1 MAEAGKKIKDLSV
14 ADTLND
20 TDELVIEDKTPKT
33 KRTTLKKLYD
43 WFEVKVLSAVKTTTD
58 AMQKTIDSMQKTVN
72 TIQSKIG
79 SDPTPGYFPT
89 YKLDNHGIGFSFIN
103 PGGSAVVRAT
113 IDGST
118 KYDVM
123 PNNKAS
129 EGNYKIVD
137 VVPSIV
143 DSGWRLTF
151 KIFVDGTIYSRYVD
165 LK

>member
-1 MAEAGKKIKDLSV
+1 MAEAGKKIKDLSA

-20 TDELVIEDKTPKT
+20 TDELVIEDETPKT

-43 WFEVKVLSAVKTTTD
+43 WFESKVLVAVKTITD
-58 AMQKTIDSMQKTVN
+58 AMQKIIDSTQETVN
-72 TIQSKIG
+72 TIQKKVG
-79 SDPTPGYFPT
+79 TDPTPGYFPT

-129 EGNYKIVD
+129 EDNYKIVD

-143 DSGWRLTF
+143 DGGWRLTF
-151 KIFVDGTIYSRYVD
+151 AIFVDGTIYNRYID